1 MQRHLFILLT
11 FCLLLF
17 IAQPASAYLKKGE
30 VAPDFKLVDK
40 AGKTVR
46 LSDYLGQV
54 VVLKLATT
62 WCPTCKQ
69 QSEEI
74 ESAAEELN
82 AGKVVVIDV
91 FLQDTQEM
99 VDDYLPK
106 QNAIEQF
113 VSVLDDGQVREAY
126 NVYLIPR
133 LLLIDHQQKVQR
145 DGALLTGY
153 DLKKRVQSLLDDQAE
168 APAADAHN
176 N

>member
-1 MQRHLFILLT
+1 MKRHLFFLLPL
-11 FCLLLF
+11 FLLVF
-17 IAQPASAYLKKGE
+17 TAQPAAAYLQEGE
-30 VAPDFKLVDK
+30 AAPDFELIDA

-46 LSDYLGQV
+46 LSDFTGQV

-69 QSEEI
+69 QSDEI
-74 ESAAEELN
+74 ESAARELN

-106 QNAIEQF
+106 QNPVERF
-113 VSVLDDGQVREAY
+113 VALLDDGQAREAY

-133 LLLIDHQQKVQR
+133 LLLIDRQQKVQR
-145 DGALLTGY
+145 DGGLMTAL
-153 DLKKRVQSLLDDQAE
+153 DLKKRVQSLLDDRA
-168 APAADAHN
+168 ATSAADAQTN
-176 N
+176 

>member
-1 MQRHLFILLT
+1 MKRHLFFFLSLVLLVFT
-11 FCLLLF
+11 
-17 IAQPASAYLKKGE
+17 AQSAAAYLQKGE
-30 VAPDFKLVDK
+30 AAPDFELIDA

-46 LSDYLGQV
+46 LSDFSGQV

-99 VDDYLPK
+99 VDDFLPK
-106 QNAIEQF
+106 QNAVDHF
-113 VSVLDDGQVREAY
+113 VPLLDDGQVREAY

-145 DGALLTGY
+145 DGGLLTGF
-153 DLKKRVQSLLDDQAE
+153 DLKKRVQHLLDEQTATSG
-168 APAADAHN
+168 ADMQSN
-176 N
+176 

>member
-11 FCLLLF
+11 FIFLLV
-17 IAQPASAYLKKGE
+17 IAQPASAYLQKGE
-30 VAPDFKLVDK
+30 AAPDFKLTDA

-46 LSDYLGQV
+46 LSDYSGQL

-74 ESAAEELN
+74 ESAAQELN

-99 VDDYLPK
+99 VDEYLPK

-133 LLLIDHQQKVQR
+133 LLLIDQQQKVQR

-153 DLKKRVQSLLDDQAE
+153 DLKKRLQGLLDNQAE
-168 APAADAHN
+168 ASVVDTQN